1 MQRYEKVGQSESE
14 SDWSRDEK
22 KADYSQDEGE
32 TDVELSQVSGMLA
45 WIAVTCSR
53 RRTWL
58 SQLPSPVVRSGRRQH
73 YSRRQLVARCLVRGE
88 GVIRGSTLC
97 LPWSECMC
105 WTRLRPSLRGQGA

>member
-58 SQLPSPVVRSGRRQH
+58 SQLPSTVVRSG
-73 YSRRQLVARCLVRGE
+73 RRQLVARCLVRGE

>member
-45 WIAVTCSR
+45 
-53 RRTWL
+53 
-58 SQLPSPVVRSGRRQH
+58 
-73 YSRRQLVARCLVRGE
+73 
-88 GVIRGSTLC
+88 
-97 LPWSECMC
+97 
-105 WTRLRPSLRGQGA
+105 